1 MSEAFLSALHADP
14 WNNRLLD
21 LPSLNAQ
28 ASDAV
33 ETAVAGLSEMARRD
47 PTQLR
52 SMSQVF
58 LGPPGV
64 GKTHLFSRLR
74 KRLGPRAVF
83 VHIRPLLH
91 AGLTPAFVL
100 NEAVMQLAQAS
111 YGHSQADA
119 LVGSLVAHTGQASTS
134 FPMVHLMD
142 LKELPDDDRATKLDE
157 ALEKVLDIFPDL
169 DDVYT
174 ERLLRLPF
182 CSNRERR
189 AMLAWLAGH
198 DCDPSQLQRIGAAS
212 SLGSEHA
219 VRALRTLGCVASL
232 GSPLVLVFDQLE
244 NLIHRNREEER
255 ITQYGNLIAE
265 LVDATRGLLIVQM
278 ALDSEWEQ
286 GIEARLNLSQRSR
299 VVMSK
304 KSIVLPTPQESRQLL
319 QIWHEEIESPDG
331 PLPWPFRPAE
341 FEALLTLPGL
351 TPRML
356 LCALGEA
363 REGVPIGLL
372 KESLQTGSS
381 TEEPQLDDLEDVLQK
396 EWSAR
401 LASTHA
407 SLDEVEERRGA
418 MESSRLCDAVLTA
431 AVFAPS
437 LSLLASSNEHIQ
449 IDGNGDP
456 VGWVSLLHQS
466 HHRSVNAVL
475 DRILQKKAIERG
487 FVLREQWRPF
497 PPTWKS
503 SLKKQDEVL
512 ARGGTTWF
520 ELTREDVAL
529 LLTLEDFI
537 QASRSSDICDSIGR
551 PVPNE
556 AVQKFIKEQIRP
568 DSWPLLRELTSKAPV
583 GAERQQEAKKDA
595 HRTPEPIEVNA
606 PASFVEATIHR
617 LRVASVDRVIREVQR
632 VEPAHGRAGVIQSLK
647 ALGPRIKWHGRNIVA
662 VEETE

>member
-134 FPMVHLMD
+134 FPLVHLMD
-142 LKELPDDDRATKLDE
+142 LKELHDDDRATKLDE
-157 ALEKVLDIFPDL
+157 AMEKVIDIFPDL

-182 CSNRERR
+182 CSNREPR

-232 GSPLVLVFDQLE
+232 GSPLVLVFDQE
-244 NLIHRNREEER
+244 
-255 ITQYGNLIAE
+255 
-265 LVDATRGLLIVQM
+265 
-278 ALDSEWEQ
+278 
-286 GIEARLNLSQRSR
+286 
-299 VVMSK
+299 
-304 KSIVLPTPQESRQLL
+304 
-319 QIWHEEIESPDG
+319 
-331 PLPWPFRPAE
+331 
-341 FEALLTLPGL
+341 
-351 TPRML
+351 
-356 LCALGEA
+356 
-363 REGVPIGLL
+363 
-372 KESLQTGSS
+372 
-381 TEEPQLDDLEDVLQK
+381 
-396 EWSAR
+396 
-401 LASTHA
+401 
-407 SLDEVEERRGA
+407 
-418 MESSRLCDAVLTA
+418 
-431 AVFAPS
+431 
-437 LSLLASSNEHIQ
+437 
-449 IDGNGDP
+449 
-456 VGWVSLLHQS
+456 
-466 HHRSVNAVL
+466 
-475 DRILQKKAIERG
+475 
-487 FVLREQWRPF
+487 
-497 PPTWKS
+497 
-503 SLKKQDEVL
+503 
-512 ARGGTTWF
+512 
-520 ELTREDVAL
+520 
-529 LLTLEDFI
+529 
-537 QASRSSDICDSIGR
+537 
-551 PVPNE
+551 
-556 AVQKFIKEQIRP
+556 
-568 DSWPLLRELTSKAPV
+568 
-583 GAERQQEAKKDA
+583 
-595 HRTPEPIEVNA
+595 
-606 PASFVEATIHR
+606 
-617 LRVASVDRVIREVQR
+617 
-632 VEPAHGRAGVIQSLK
+632 
-647 ALGPRIKWHGRNIVA
+647 
-662 VEETE
+662 